1 MIRNIIFDWSGT
13 LVDDLSAVWRSTNYT
28 LENAD
33 RPTMS
38 LDEFRKEFY
47 LPFNE
52 FYERVTPG
60 IPLAQLEEW
69 YKESF
74 EEEQKQIEPLSHALE
89 FFDFCKSQ
97 QLRTFLLSTIHPDHY
112 RAQSSRIHFDF
123 DRAYLRVMDKR
134 KKIDSILSENNLEP
148 QETVFIGDMRH
159 DVDAAHAGGIHSC
172 AVLTGYNTLSQL
184 QESRPELIVEHLGE
198 LKSILIQNRLEWPTD
213 SNLCTRRP
221 VSTVGALIYNDDG
234 QVLLVRTRKWS
245 DRWGIPGGKI
255 NYNEPSENAL
265 RRELKEETNLEIE
278 GICFVMVQDCI
289 QSDEFYR
296 DEHFLLLNYTCHVR
310 GDSTVTLN
318 GEAQDFQWISPLEA
332 MEYDLNRPTCL
343 LLNKVM
349 AQ

>member
-28 LENAD
+28 LENAG
-33 RPTMS
+33 RSTMS
-38 LDEFRKEFY
+38 LEEFRAKFS
-47 LPFNE
+47 LPFDE

-60 IPLAQLEEW
+60 IPLEQLEEW

-74 EEEQKQIEPLSHALE
+74 EEDQKQIEPLPHALE
-89 FFDFCKSQ
+89 FFDFCKTQ

-112 RAQSSRIHFDF
+112 RAQSDRIHFDF
-123 DRAYLRVMDKR
+123 DRTYLRVMDKR
-134 KKIDSILSENNLEP
+134 KKIDGILSENNLEP

-159 DVDAAHAGGIHSC
+159 DIDAARAGGIHSC

-198 LKSILIQNRLEWPTD
+198 LKSILIQNRLEWQTD
-213 SNLCTRRP
+213 SNHHCRHP

-255 NYNEPSENAL
+255 NYNESSENAL
-265 RRELKEETNLEIE
+265 RRELKEETNLEID

-296 DEHFLLLNYTCHVR
+296 DEHFLLLNYTCNVR
-310 GDSTVTLN
+310 GDSTVILN

-332 MEYDLNRPTCL
+332 MKHDLNRPTRL
-343 LLNKVM
+343 LLNKVN